1 MIHTM
6 NKTLYIICGIPGSG
20 KSTKAKTL
28 APESN
33 IFEAD
38 NYWLNCVGEY
48 LFVPEKIG
56 KAHAWCQH
64 EVHKAMENGC
74 TPLVCSN
81 TNLTKKERQVY
92 RNIAN
97 KHGYEVEIVFPD
109 SPWFK
114 AVHPRLKNKTFTDE
128 DVKVF
133 VEKTTHGVPF
143 EGITRMMGKWEED

>member
-1 MIHTM
+1 M
-6 NKTLYIICGIPGSG
+6 GIPGSG
-20 KSTKAKTL
+20 KSTLAKSL
-28 APESN
+28 ALPEN

-64 EVHKAMENGC
+64 SVHKAMEKGN
-74 TPLVCSN
+74 TPLVVSN
-81 TNLTKKERQVY
+81 TSLTRKERQVY
-92 RNIAN
+92 HDIAK

-114 AVHPRLKNKTFTDE
+114 DIHPRLKDKTFTDE
-128 DVKVF
+128 DVRVF
-133 VEKTTHGVPF
+133 TEKNTHGVPF
-143 EGITRMMGKWEED
+143 EAIKRMMSRWEED